1 MSDQS
6 MIQARKLTKVYKR
19 GGETLR
25 VLDELDLDIDAGG
38 FFALM
43 GPSGSG
49 KTTLL
54 NLIGG
59 LDDATSGQLIVDGT
73 DVADLTGSELAQ
85 WRSDNVGFVFQGFNL
100 IPVLTALEN
109 VMLPLG
115 LTPLSKSEQRKQAE
129 YALELVSMSD
139 RMKHRPRQLSGGQEQ
154 RVAIARAIATD
165 PKLIL
170 ADEPTGDLDR
180 DSANAVLELMTKL
193 NQELG
198 KTILMV
204 THDPLAAEFATNQIH
219 LDKGRLAEMR
229 ERGERAGAKS
239 GTSAAAGQF
248 GGE

>member
-6 MIQARKLTKVYKR
+6 MIQARKLSKVYKR
-19 GGETLR
+19 GGEELR
-25 VLDELDLDIDAGG
+25 VLDDLDLEIDAGG
-38 FFALM
+38 FIALM

-59 LDDATSGQLIVDGT
+59 LDEATSGQLIVDNT

-115 LTPLSKSEQRKQAE
+115 LTPLSKSDQRKQAE
-129 YALELVSMSD
+129 YALELVSMTD

-180 DSANAVLELMTKL
+180 DSANSVLELMTKL

-219 LDKGRLAEMR
+219 LDKGRLAEVR
-229 ERGERAGAKS
+229 ERAVRTGS
-239 GTSAAAGQF
+239 GTGQF